1 MSRQAKG
8 ADTSFRSG
16 VVANWMGTPSPNDTV
31 TTLCVNVSLKIRKT
45 RGFALNEPQL
55 VAIVELDGN
64 SNEDAW
70 AQGAWHAKIEACKAA
85 GITDL
90 GDVDKTPVE
99 RINGRGL
106 VVANAAGGRFEAR
119 LVTRGSSSVPTNL
132 PLRTLRPGD
141 PDWPFQT

>member
-1 MSRQAKG
+1 M
-8 ADTSFRSG
+8 
-16 VVANWMGTPSPNDTV
+16 
-31 TTLCVNVSLKIRKT
+31 
-45 RGFALNEPQL
+45 NEPQL

-70 AQGAWHAKIEACKAA
+70 AQGSWHAKIEACKAA
-85 GITDL
+85 GITDH
-90 GDVDKTPVE
+90 GDIDKTPVE
-99 RINGRGL
+99 WIEGRRL
-106 VVANAAGGRFEAR
+106 VVAGATGQRFEAR